1 MKVVLLKDVK
11 NYGKSGEVVN
21 VSDGYGKNYLLPNK
35 LAVMAT
41 QESLKI
47 NQKEKNKKTQARNEQ
62 LANFENIKKQL
73 ADITLQFKLKTN
85 NGKVSGAVSAKQI
98 CELLIKKHNIVID
111 KHKFVKFS
119 PINEIGITKV
129 TIKLDV
135 TITANLQIQI
145 TGE

>member
-41 QESLKI
+41 NEALKI
-47 NQKEKNKKTQARNEQ
+47 NQKEKNRNAEMRNEQ
-62 LANFENIKKQL
+62 LANFQNIKKQL
-73 ADITLQFKLKTN
+73 VDITLQFKLKTN
-85 NGKVSGAVSAKQI
+85 NGKVSGAISAKQI
-98 CELLIKKHNIVID
+98 CEFLAKRYNIIID
-111 KHKFVKFS
+111 KHKFIKFS
-119 PINEIGITKV
+119 PIHEIGITNI
-129 TIKLDV
+129 TIKLDI
-135 TITANLQIQI
+135 TITANLKVEV